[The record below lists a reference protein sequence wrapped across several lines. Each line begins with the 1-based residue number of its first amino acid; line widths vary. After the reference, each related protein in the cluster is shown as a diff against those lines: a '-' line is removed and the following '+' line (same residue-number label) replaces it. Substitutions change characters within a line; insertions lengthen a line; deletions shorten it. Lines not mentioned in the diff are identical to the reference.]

1 MEGNRLCSQCSTQPA
16 NFICI
21 CGTLPLLCFSCQ
33 PHHQTKPGFHFR
45 LPAAALDSISAS
57 DLQKVRVKVFSLA
70 NSHEKLKDSL
80 RAVNACRVEIESGYT
95 AAIEQMMQEKENLL
109 QQLEGLKSVLNRAVQ
124 EAIRETAENVHD
136 CNYRP
141 SSFLAKLTWIH
152 CCSNSSDP
160 LPIFAYH
167 VKATDDIFR
176 TPLVL
181 TYETSVP
188 QLRILNYS
196 GRDIMLEIEDLE
208 KKLRAGQA
216 RERKLMEK
224 QAELKDISS
233 RLDAELSASKGREK
247 QLIGKV
253 SELTEAM
260 SRLKVELGA
269 VECRER
275 KQRRKKANLKNE
287 VSRLE
292 AQQSRSNNQ
301 LEAQGVVEMR
311 LKREIAALQQQVHAE
326 GDKVRRVLQGEISC
340 CGVKLESKDQQL
352 GDLQRQIQELQ
363 SDLKVVATAPRD
375 SKEVRRILQKYQ
387 GRKWCAI
394 Q

>member
-1 MEGNRLCSQCSTQPA
+1 
-16 NFICI
+16 
-21 CGTLPLLCFSCQ
+21 
-33 PHHQTKPGFHFR
+33 
-45 LPAAALDSISAS
+45 
-57 DLQKVRVKVFSLA
+57 
-70 NSHEKLKDSL
+70 
-80 RAVNACRVEIESGYT
+80 
-95 AAIEQMMQEKENLL
+95 
-109 QQLEGLKSVLNRAVQ
+109 VQ
-124 EAIRETAENVHD
+124 EAIRETAENVYD

-141 SSFLAKLTWIH
+141 STFLAKLTWIH

-167 VKATDDIFR
+167 VKATDDMFR

-233 RLDAELSASKGREK
+233 RLDAELSASKGREN
-247 QLIGKV
+247 QLIEKV
-253 SELTEAM
+253 SELTEAL

-269 VECRER
+269 AECRER

-292 AQQSRSNNQ
+292 AQLSRSNNQ
-301 LEAQGVVEMR
+301 LEAQGVVEMRLKREIAALQQQVQAQGVVEMR

-326 GDKVRRVLQGEISC
+326 GDKVRRVLQDESSC